1 MYRDQFG
8 EFVFGYWG
16 LKGYWGCTSLLLA
29 NFIPVPRKSPSSL
42 CKSQLGLVSFLFSK
56 WPIERRSCYVTLPC
70 RVVTKIS
77 SCRVNT
83 TSRWESNREGFLLI
97 LFFFYFPIKVARGH
111 SLSSRGKSP
120 APGSWW
126 QPCHGSK
133 ISGKNGKNVTWY
145 LVAHHWLKNGLFYQV
160 KVEECS
166 WTLQDQKIVVVQL
179 EKVCI
184 LYNCMWLD
192 KFIYYM
198 TTIVCTLWLA
208 VFL

>member
-1 MYRDQFG
+1 MTNINFLLTISIHCQEIRLWELIKWSPKRKCFDLLSNSLNLSFKEMYRDQFG

-111 SLSSRGKSP
+111 SLSSGGKSP
-120 APGSWW
+120 VPGS
-126 QPCHGSK
+126 
-133 ISGKNGKNVTWY
+133 
-145 LVAHHWLKNGLFYQV
+145 
-160 KVEECS
+160 
-166 WTLQDQKIVVVQL
+166 
-179 EKVCI
+179 
-184 LYNCMWLD
+184 
-192 KFIYYM
+192 
-198 TTIVCTLWLA
+198 
-208 VFL
+208 